1 MALPEF
7 GSSWRNYDF
16 SGGTTPVDYIA
27 QGPPAASKSGGFLGM
42 DPLTAT
48 AGLGLVSVLG
58 QGIFD
63 GMVPG
68 KEASA
73 ARATAKMA
81 NERAKEQLRA
91 QKQFAGAQLGAQN
104 LFADL
109 DFARQG
115 IAYDFQNQYN
125 AFNPAARTNFR
136 RAMQGN
142 MLASGASPGRI
153 ALAGKLMGFT

>member
-42 DPLTAT
+42 DPLTA
-48 AGLGLVSVLG
+48 GLGLASVVG
-58 QGIFD
+58 QGIFG
-63 GMVPG
+63 GMAAD

-81 NERAKEQLRA
+81 NKRAKEQLRA

-104 LFADL
+104 IFGELDL
-109 DFARQG
+109 ARQ
-115 IAYDFQNQYN
+115 ARAFDFQNQYQ
-125 AFNPAARTNFR
+125 AFNPAARALGRMNLQDEMFAR
-136 RAMQGN
+136 
-142 MLASGASPGRI
+142 GASPGRI
-153 ALAGKLMGFT
+153 ALAGKFRGFT

>member
-42 DPLTAT
+42 GLLT
-48 AGLGLVSVLG
+48 AGLGLASVVG
-58 QGIFD
+58 QGIFGRRAAD
-63 GMVPG
+63 
-68 KEASA
+68 KKASA
-73 ARATAKMA
+73 ARATAKKA
-81 NERAKEQLRA
+81 NKRAKEQLRA

-153 ALAGKLMGFT
+153 ALAGKFMGFT